1 MGMTKQQVLEL
12 ARERNVQ
19 FVNLQFTDIVG
30 VLKAVTIP
38 VWKLEEAIDNNVWFD
53 GSSIEGFTRIHESDM
68 FLKLDLDTF
77 AVIPWTKNSPSGTL
91 ARIICDVFMPDGSPF
106 EGDPRYIL
114 KRQLE
119 RAKQMGYVFNVGPEL
134 EFFLFKKENGKL
146 TALPHDEGGYFDQTT
161 DAAAEIRQEMTMSL
175 QEFGIDVEALHHEVA
190 IGQHEIDFR
199 YCDALAGA
207 DASVTLR
214 YAFKSIA
221 QRHGLHAT
229 FMPKP
234 IAGINGSGMHVHQ
247 SLFTAEGKNL
257 MFDADGIYSLSD
269 FAQHFI
275 AGQLHHIKALNA
287 IINPTINSYKRLVV
301 GYEAPVNVAWGQKN
315 RSVLIRVP
323 RYTPGREKAVRVE
336 IRCPD
341 PAANPYLAFAV
352 LLAAGLDGVEKKMT
366 PPAPVEDDIFEM
378 TAEEAHERGIG
389 SVAATLKEALDEL
402 AANDVVRGALGEFT
416 FNKFYAAKMQEWDQY
431 RIAVSQWELDRY
443 LEVH

>member
-1 MGMTKQQVLEL
+1 MTKQQVLEL
-12 ARERNVQ
+12 AHERNVQ

-234 IAGINGSGMHVHQ
+234 ITGINGSGMHVHQ
-247 SLFTAEGKNL
+247 SLFTAEGKNM

-269 FAQHFI
+269 FAQNFI